1 MSTHPHGGPA
11 VPTPRSEYFQN
22 VASGNAHVG
31 AQIGKN
37 TGSVSVGRAAAP
49 DGVEAELDRLLGALR
64 QAHHRG
70 EVDTDTLADAEHE
83 VDVTRSALSPSGGPD
98 PGRAIRALRRL
109 SGMMD
114 GIAGLGTMVGAV
126 VAAIEGLAS

>member
-1 MSTHPHGGPA
+1 MQENSTASPA
-11 VPTPRSEYFQN
+11 PPPTPQEVPAER
-22 VASGNAHVG
+22 
-31 AQIGKN
+31 
-37 TGSVSVGRAAAP
+37 
-49 DGVEAELDRLLGALR
+49 VEAELDRLLGALR

-83 VDVTRSALSPSGGPD
+83 VDATRSALSTSDGPD

-114 GIAGLGTMVGAV
+114 GIAGLGTMVASV